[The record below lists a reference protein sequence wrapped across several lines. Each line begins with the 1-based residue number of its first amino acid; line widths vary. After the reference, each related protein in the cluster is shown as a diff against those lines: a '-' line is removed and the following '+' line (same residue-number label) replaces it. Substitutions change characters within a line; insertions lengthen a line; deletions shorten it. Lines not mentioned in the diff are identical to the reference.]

1 MLYDYKISLFS
12 LGKVGNFEW
21 SLFTWFHF
29 VLESNLSMESFSDGN
44 MVGKS
49 WVLSEVLDKLA
60 NRWANSLE
68 IKSLKVVV
76 PN

>member
-1 MLYDYKISLFS
+1 
-12 LGKVGNFEW
+12 
-21 SLFTWFHF
+21 
-29 VLESNLSMESFSDGN
+29 MESFSDGN